1 MKIIFSSLL
10 FLCLSF
16 VLFSQN
22 DGSVPTWVEHADSV
36 YKPDNFTYQTVRNCK
51 KKQDVVKLKEEFTE
65 ELKKRLA
72 SNIYTSI
79 DSKRRLTTNE
89 TKINNQFIFTG
100 SSESDV
106 SMQSKVD
113 LTQYQVLDFFDKKEK
128 KLHLIIVQNKEKLK
142 NAYDKNIRRLLYDID
157 GEASQRFQD
166 KRTDEIVRAKK
177 QLEVSL
183 RSIADKIN
191 FFGFLVDVS
200 DNRADQFQQRLTELR
215 LQVSD
220 LSGLINDKSFEEDYA
235 RAQQLFNE
243 GNCKGSY
250 SEVQRLLIRN
260 SSDERVIGLRD
271 KVVECQT
278 REMEN
283 AVHDAYAKKQY
294 EKCLTIYESLI
305 RLNSKYDKD
314 EHFIELRDK
323 AFRDYISDKFN
334 KVENCI
340 DLDIRKAENILNSIK
355 WFGLPA
361 DDYKSKYDDFDTRI
375 KTKVNEQLELE
386 FKNHINNKKFREAHA
401 AIVEISGNSINNDIK
416 DVTLKLKKQ
425 WESEATSY
433 LKKLLLKNRPHL
445 YSMKFGLS
453 FLTNSISNAALENAN
468 VWNTFKENSDY
479 LYPYYSFALYR
490 KFNIK
495 TKFSQK
501 SHRDKSSSYLIGLK
515 LGLQDYSNAYKISE
529 PDDSLFSINNNLNYE
544 LQLSSLVLRCFN
556 LNYGVFFDR
565 TGLANINLYS
575 ATFGLKIPIWRFDF
589 DLNAK
594 YISDYKSEHHF
605 LVEGGISLN
614 LNFKK
619 KFVQSDRDQLKLNI
633 QKFL

>member
-1 MKIIFSSLL
+1 MKIVSSIF
-10 FLCLSF
+10 FMCLSF

-22 DGSVPTWVEHADSV
+22 DGSVPPWVENADSV
-36 YKPDNFTYQTVRNCK
+36 YKPENFTYQTVRNCK
-51 KKQDVVKLKEEFTE
+51 KKQDAVKLKEEFIE
-65 ELKKRLA
+65 VLKNRLA

-89 TKINNQFIFTG
+89 TKINNQFISTG
-100 SSESDV
+100 SSESDI

-113 LTQYQVLDFFDKKEK
+113 LTQYQILDYFDKKKK
-128 KLHLIIVQNKEKLK
+128 KLHLIIIQNKNKLK
-142 NAYDKNIRRLLYDID
+142 NAYDKNIRRLLYDIE

-177 QLEVSL
+177 QLEVRL

-191 FFGFLVDVS
+191 LFGFLVDVS

-235 RAQQLFNE
+235 RAQQLFND
-243 GNCKGSY
+243 GNCEASY
-250 SEVQRLLIRN
+250 SEVQKLLIRN

-271 KVVECQT
+271 KAVECQT

-305 RLNSKYDKD
+305 RLNAKYDKD

-323 AFRDYISDKFN
+323 AFRDYISDKFS

-361 DDYKSKYDDFDTRI
+361 DDYKPKYDDFDTRI

-401 AIVEISGNSINNDIK
+401 AIVEISGNSINNDVK
-416 DVTLKLKKQ
+416 DITLKLKKQ
-425 WESEATSY
+425 WESKVTSY
-433 LKKLLLKNRPHL
+433 SKKLLLKNRPHL

-515 LGLQDYSNAYKISE
+515 LGLQDYSNVYKISE

-565 TGLANINLYS
+565 TGLANINFYS
-575 ATFGLKIPIWRFDF
+575 TTFGLKIPIWRFDF

-594 YISDYKSEHHF
+594 YISDYKSAHHF

>member
-22 DGSVPTWVEHADSV
+22 DGSVPPWVEHADSV

-51 KKQDVVKLKEEFTE
+51 KKQDAVKVKEEFTG

-89 TKINNQFIFTG
+89 TKKNNQFTSTS

-113 LTQYQVLDFFDKKEK
+113 LTQYQVLDFFDKKKK
-128 KLHLIIVQNKEKLK
+128 KLHLIIIQNKEKLK
-142 NAYDKNIRRLLYDID
+142 NAYDKNIRRLLYDLE
-157 GEASQRFQD
+157 GEASQRFED

-177 QLEVSL
+177 QLEVRL

-235 RAQQLFNE
+235 RAQQLFND
-243 GNCKGSY
+243 GNCKASY
-250 SEVQRLLIRN
+250 SEVQKLLIRN

-271 KVVECQT
+271 KAVECQT

-305 RLNSKYDKD
+305 RLNAKYDKD
-314 EHFIELRDK
+314 EHFMELRDK

-355 WFGLPA
+355 
-361 DDYKSKYDDFDTRI
+361 
-375 KTKVNEQLELE
+375 
-386 FKNHINNKKFREAHA
+386 
-401 AIVEISGNSINNDIK
+401 
-416 DVTLKLKKQ
+416 
-425 WESEATSY
+425 
-433 LKKLLLKNRPHL
+433 
-445 YSMKFGLS
+445 
-453 FLTNSISNAALENAN
+453 
-468 VWNTFKENSDY
+468 
-479 LYPYYSFALYR
+479 
-490 KFNIK
+490 
-495 TKFSQK
+495 
-501 SHRDKSSSYLIGLK
+501 
-515 LGLQDYSNAYKISE
+515 
-529 PDDSLFSINNNLNYE
+529 
-544 LQLSSLVLRCFN
+544 
-556 LNYGVFFDR
+556 
-565 TGLANINLYS
+565 
-575 ATFGLKIPIWRFDF
+575 
-589 DLNAK
+589 
-594 YISDYKSEHHF
+594 
-605 LVEGGISLN
+605 
-614 LNFKK
+614 
-619 KFVQSDRDQLKLNI
+619 
-633 QKFL
+633 